1 MKVIVTANGT
11 TLESPASPIFGR
23 CPTFILVDTETMQY
37 QAIANP
43 ALSAGGG
50 AGIQAAQFVVD
61 QGAQTI
67 VTGNVGPNAFG
78 VLQAAGLS
86 VYVVKEGTVQQAIE
100 AYKAGQLSVASGATG
115 PSHAGMGRGAGRGM
129 GQGRRGQ

>member
-1 MKVIVTANGT
+1 MKIIVTANGT
-11 TLESPASPIFGR
+11 TLASPASPIFGR

-50 AGIQAAQFVVD
+50 AGIQAAQFVVE
-61 QGAQTI
+61 QGAQAI

-78 VLQAAGLS
+78 VLQAAGLP
-86 VYVVKEGTVQQAIE
+86 VYVVKEGTVQQAVE
-100 AYKAGQLSVASGATG
+100 AYKADQLSVASGATG
-115 PSHAGMGRGAGRGM
+115 PSHAGMGRG
-129 GQGRRGQ
+129 RRG